1 MDSKRE
7 KRHSRRK
14 LLKLGALGGLG
25 IAGVAAL
32 GGCGETQVV
41 TETKIQEVV
50 KEVPVEKVVTQIVE
64 RDRPVEVEKVVEVER
79 VVEKVVTQVVEKQV
93 VVVQEKV
100 VTVTVEAEAM
110 TPKRP
115 TGEVLYWNYMTNMQN
130 IERQILSQ
138 FELNNPDINL
148 KAEWIPW
155 QQYWQKLNASLN
167 AGEGAPDVW
176 NTAPT
181 FYYQYVDLGQLL
193 ELDALIKRDVNVN
206 EYWQRTLGQWRAPQ
220 GSGPFYGVP
229 RNYVLSVIYYN
240 KSLLDAAGAAYPDD
254 TWTTNDLLET
264 SLKVNNPTG
273 DPRTTVFGFDIPGK
287 GNRVF
292 LDPLIYANGGR
303 VLNED
308 LTECVINSEVA
319 IDTIR
324 WMQDLYQVHEVTP
337 TPGFFEGLGDSFQ
350 TGRVAMAVN
359 GSWRVGAYRPVRAFG
374 WDVALFPKGS
384 QSRVTYGGP
393 DGFVISQQTKN
404 AEAAWATLLHMIGDD
419 SVISFYLE
427 NPGMVPIKKELAND
441 ARYISINPPD
451 LRVLLRSEPYMAADF
466 NANYNEW
473 QRAKTNLLDEVW
485 LGQKTPEDAAPEVEN
500 AVNEILQRSN

>member
-1 MDSKRE
+1 MGIGQDKT
-7 KRHSRRK
+7 HSRRK

-25 IAGVAAL
+25 VAGVAAL
-32 GGCGETQVV
+32 AGCGETQVV

-50 KEVPVEKVVTQIVE
+50 KEVPVERVVTQIVE
-64 RDRPVEVEKVVEVER
+64 REMPVEVEKVVE
-79 VVEKVVTQVVEKQV
+79 KIVTRIVEKQV
-93 VVVQEKV
+93 VVIQEKV
-100 VTVTVEAEAM
+100 VTVMVQAEAM
-110 TPKRP
+110 TPKKP

-138 FELNNPDINL
+138 FELDNPEVKL

-193 ELDALIKRDVNVN
+193 ELDDLIKRDLNVN
-206 EYWQRTLGQWRAPQ
+206 DYWQRTLGQWRAPQ
-220 GSGPFYGVP
+220 GRGPFFGVP
-229 RNYVLSVIYYN
+229 RNYVLSVLFYN
-240 KSLLDAAGAAYPDD
+240 KSLMDAAGAAYPDD
-254 TWTTNDLLET
+254 TWTTDDLLET
-264 SLKVNNPTG
+264 ALKVNNPTG
-273 DPRTTVFGFDIPGK
+273 DPRTAVFGFDIPGK
-287 GNRVF
+287 GNRTF

-308 LTECVINSEVA
+308 LTECVINSESA
-319 IDTIR
+319 IATMK
-324 WMQDLYQVHEVTP
+324 WMQDLYQVHKVTP
-337 TPGFFEGLGDSFQ
+337 APGFFEGLGNSFQ
-350 TGRVAMAVN
+350 TGRVAMTVT
-359 GSWRVGAYRPVRAFG
+359 GSWSVGSYRSIRAFG
-374 WDVALFPKGS
+374 WDIALFPKGS

-404 AEAAWATLLHMIGDD
+404 AEGAWAMLRHMIDND

-427 NPGMVPIKKELAND
+427 NPGMVPIQKELAND
-441 ARYISINPPD
+441 ARYISISPPD

-473 QRAKTNLLDEVW
+473 QGAKVNLLDEVW
-485 LGQKTPEDAAPEVEN
+485 LGQKAPEDAAPEVED
-500 AVNEILQRSN
+500 AINEILQRSN

>member
-1 MDSKRE
+1 MGTRQE
-7 KRHSRRK
+7 KTHSRRR

-25 IAGVAAL
+25 VAGVAVLA
-32 GGCGETQVV
+32 GCGETQVV

-50 KEVPVEKVVTQIVE
+50 KEVPVEKIVTQIVE
-64 RDRPVEVEKVVEVER
+64 REKAVEVEVEKI
-79 VVEKVVTQVVEKQV
+79 VEKVVTQIVEKQV

-100 VTVTVEAEAM
+100 VTVIVEAEAM

-130 IERQILSQ
+130 IERQILRQ
-138 FELNNPDINL
+138 FELANPDVKL

-193 ELDALIKRDVNVN
+193 ELDDLIKRDLNVN
-206 EYWQRTLGQWRAPQ
+206 DYWQRTLGQWRAPQ
-220 GSGPFYGVP
+220 GRGPFFGVP

-240 KSLLDAAGAAYPDD
+240 KSLMDAAGAAYPDD
-254 TWTTNDLLET
+254 TWSTDDLLET
-264 SLKVNNPTG
+264 AQKVNNPTG
-273 DPRTTVFGFDIPGK
+273 DPRTAVFGFDIPGK
-287 GNRVF
+287 GNRTF

-308 LTECVINSEVA
+308 LTECVINSESA
-319 IDTIR
+319 IATIK

-337 TPGFFEGLGDSFQ
+337 APGFFEGLGNSFQ
-350 TGRVAMAVN
+350 TGRVAMTVT
-359 GSWRVGAYRPVRAFG
+359 GSWSVGSYRPIRAFG
-374 WDVALFPKGS
+374 WDIALFPKGS

-393 DGFVISQQTKN
+393 DGFVISKQTKN
-404 AEAAWATLLHMIGDD
+404 PEGAWATLRHMIDDD

-473 QRAKTNLLDEVW
+473 QGVKVNLLDEVW

-500 AVNEILQRSN
+500 AINEILQRSN

>member
-1 MDSKRE
+1 MGIGQDKT
-7 KRHSRRK
+7 HSRRK

-25 IAGVAAL
+25 VAGVAAL
-32 GGCGETQVV
+32 AGCGETQVV

-50 KEVPVEKVVTQIVE
+50 KEVPVERVVTQIVE
-64 RDRPVEVEKVVEVER
+64 REMPVEVEVEKVVE
-79 VVEKVVTQVVEKQV
+79 KIVTRIVEKQV
-93 VVVQEKV
+93 VVIQEKV
-100 VTVTVEAEAM
+100 VTVMVQAEAM
-110 TPKRP
+110 TPKKP

-138 FELNNPDINL
+138 FGLDNPEVKL

-193 ELDALIKRDVNVN
+193 ELDDLIKRDLNVN
-206 EYWQRTLGQWRAPQ
+206 DYWQRTLGQWRAPQ
-220 GSGPFYGVP
+220 GRGPFFGVP
-229 RNYVLSVIYYN
+229 RNYVLSVLFYN
-240 KSLLDAAGAAYPDD
+240 KSLMDAAGAAYPDD
-254 TWTTNDLLET
+254 TWTTDDLLET
-264 SLKVNNPTG
+264 ALKVNNPTG
-273 DPRTTVFGFDIPGK
+273 DPRTAVFGFDIPGK
-287 GNRVF
+287 GNRTF

-308 LTECVINSEVA
+308 LTECVINSESA
-319 IDTIR
+319 IATMK
-324 WMQDLYQVHEVTP
+324 WMQDLYQVHKVTP
-337 TPGFFEGLGDSFQ
+337 APGFFEGLGNSFQ
-350 TGRVAMAVN
+350 TGRVAMTVT
-359 GSWRVGAYRPVRAFG
+359 GSWSVGSYRSIRAFG
-374 WDVALFPKGS
+374 WDIALFPKGS

-404 AEAAWATLLHMIGDD
+404 AEGAWAMLRHMIDND

-427 NPGMVPIKKELAND
+427 NPGMVPIQKELAND
-441 ARYISINPPD
+441 ARYISISPPD

-473 QRAKTNLLDEVW
+473 QGAKVNLLDEVW
-485 LGQKTPEDAAPEVEN
+485 LGQKAPEDAAPEVED
-500 AVNEILQRSN
+500 AINEILQRSN

>member
-1 MDSKRE
+1 MGIGQDKT
-7 KRHSRRK
+7 HSRRK

-25 IAGVAAL
+25 VAGVAAL
-32 GGCGETQVV
+32 AGCGETQVV

-50 KEVPVEKVVTQIVE
+50 KEVPVERVVTQIVE
-64 RDRPVEVEKVVEVER
+64 REMPVEVEVEKVVE
-79 VVEKVVTQVVEKQV
+79 KIVTRIVEKQV
-93 VVVQEKV
+93 VVIQEKV
-100 VTVTVEAEAM
+100 VTVMVQAEAM
-110 TPKRP
+110 TPKKP

-138 FELNNPDINL
+138 FELDNPEVKL

-193 ELDALIKRDVNVN
+193 ELDDLIKRDLNVN
-206 EYWQRTLGQWRAPQ
+206 DYWQRTLGQWRAPQ
-220 GSGPFYGVP
+220 GRGPFFGVP
-229 RNYVLSVIYYN
+229 RNYVLSVLFYN
-240 KSLLDAAGAAYPDD
+240 KSLMDAAGAAYPDD
-254 TWTTNDLLET
+254 TWTTDDLLET
-264 SLKVNNPTG
+264 ALKVNNPTG
-273 DPRTTVFGFDIPGK
+273 DPRTAVFGFDIPGK
-287 GNRVF
+287 GNRTF

-308 LTECVINSEVA
+308 LTECVINSESA
-319 IDTIR
+319 IATMK
-324 WMQDLYQVHEVTP
+324 WMQDLYQVHKVTP
-337 TPGFFEGLGDSFQ
+337 APGFFEGLGNSFQ
-350 TGRVAMAVN
+350 TGRVAMTVT
-359 GSWRVGAYRPVRAFG
+359 GSWSVGSYRSIRAFG
-374 WDVALFPKGS
+374 WDIALFPKGS

-404 AEAAWATLLHMIGDD
+404 AEGAWAMLRHMIDND

-427 NPGMVPIKKELAND
+427 NPGMVPIQKELAND
-441 ARYISINPPD
+441 ARYISISPPD

-473 QRAKTNLLDEVW
+473 QGAKVNLLDEVW
-485 LGQKTPEDAAPEVEN
+485 LGQKAPEDAAPEVED
-500 AVNEILQRSN
+500 AINEILQRSN

>member
-1 MDSKRE
+1 MGTGQNKM
-7 KRHSRRK
+7 HSRRR

-32 GGCGETQVV
+32 AGCGETQVV

-50 KEVPVEKVVTQIVE
+50 KEVPVERVVTQIVE
-64 RDRPVEVEKVVEVER
+64 REMPVEVEVEKI
-79 VVEKVVTQVVEKQV
+79 VEKVVTRIVEKQV
-93 VVVQEKV
+93 VVIQEKV
-100 VTVTVEAEAM
+100 VTVTVQAEAM
-110 TPKRP
+110 TPKKP

-138 FELNNPDINL
+138 FELDNPEIKL

-193 ELDALIKRDVNVN
+193 ELDDLIKRDLNVN
-206 EYWQRTLGQWRAPQ
+206 DYWQRTLGQWRAPQ
-220 GSGPFYGVP
+220 GRGPFFGVP
-229 RNYVLSVIYYN
+229 RNYVLSVLFYN
-240 KSLLDAAGAAYPDD
+240 KSLMDAAGAAYPDD
-254 TWTTNDLLET
+254 TWTTDDLLET
-264 SLKVNNPTG
+264 ALKVNNPTG
-273 DPRTTVFGFDIPGK
+273 DPRTAVFGFDIPGK
-287 GNRVF
+287 GNRTF

-308 LTECVINSEVA
+308 LTECVINSESA
-319 IDTIR
+319 IATMK
-324 WMQDLYQVHEVTP
+324 WMQDLYQVHKVTP
-337 TPGFFEGLGDSFQ
+337 APGFFEGLGNSFQ
-350 TGRVAMAVN
+350 TGRVAMTVT
-359 GSWRVGAYRPVRAFG
+359 GSWSVGSYRSIRAFG
-374 WDVALFPKGS
+374 WDIALFPKGS

-404 AEAAWATLLHMIGDD
+404 AEGAWAMLRHMIDND

-427 NPGMVPIKKELAND
+427 NPGMVPIQKELAND
-441 ARYISINPPD
+441 ARYISISPPD

-473 QRAKTNLLDEVW
+473 QGAKVNLLDEVW
-485 LGQKTPEDAAPEVEN
+485 LGQKAPEDAAPEVED
-500 AVNEILQRSN
+500 AINEILQRSN

>member
-1 MDSKRE
+1 MGIGQDKT
-7 KRHSRRK
+7 HSRRK

-25 IAGVAAL
+25 VAGVAAL
-32 GGCGETQVV
+32 AGCGETQVV

-50 KEVPVEKVVTQIVE
+50 KEVPVERVVTQIVE
-64 RDRPVEVEKVVEVER
+64 REMPVEVEKVVE
-79 VVEKVVTQVVEKQV
+79 KIVTRIVEKQV
-93 VVVQEKV
+93 VVIQEKV
-100 VTVTVEAEAM
+100 VTVTVQAEAM
-110 TPKRP
+110 TPKKP

-138 FELNNPDINL
+138 FELDNPEVKL

-193 ELDALIKRDVNVN
+193 ELDDLIKRDLNVN
-206 EYWQRTLGQWRAPQ
+206 DYWQRTLGQWRAPQ
-220 GSGPFYGVP
+220 GRGPFFGVP
-229 RNYVLSVIYYN
+229 RNYVLSVLFYN
-240 KSLLDAAGAAYPDD
+240 KSLMDAAGAAYPDD
-254 TWTTNDLLET
+254 TWTTDDLLET
-264 SLKVNNPTG
+264 ALKVNNPTG
-273 DPRTTVFGFDIPGK
+273 DPRTAVFGFDIPGK
-287 GNRVF
+287 GNRTF

-308 LTECVINSEVA
+308 LTECVINSESA
-319 IDTIR
+319 IATMK
-324 WMQDLYQVHEVTP
+324 WMQDLYQVHKVTP
-337 TPGFFEGLGDSFQ
+337 APGFFEGLGNSFQ
-350 TGRVAMAVN
+350 TGRVAMTVT
-359 GSWRVGAYRPVRAFG
+359 GSWSVGSYRSIRAFG
-374 WDVALFPKGS
+374 WDIALFPKGS

-404 AEAAWATLLHMIGDD
+404 AEGAWVMLRHMIDND

-427 NPGMVPIKKELAND
+427 NPGMVPIQKELAND
-441 ARYISINPPD
+441 ARYISISPPD

-473 QRAKTNLLDEVW
+473 QGAKVNLLDEVW
-485 LGQKTPEDAAPEVEN
+485 LGQKAPEDAAPEVED
-500 AVNEILQRSN
+500 AINEILQRSN

>member
-1 MDSKRE
+1 MGTGQNKM
-7 KRHSRRK
+7 HSRRR

-32 GGCGETQVV
+32 AGCGETQVV

-50 KEVPVEKVVTQIVE
+50 KEVPVERVVTQIVE
-64 RDRPVEVEKVVEVER
+64 RERPVEVEVEKI
-79 VVEKVVTQVVEKQV
+79 VEKVVTRIVEKQV
-93 VVVQEKV
+93 VVIQEKV
-100 VTVTVEAEAM
+100 VTVTVQAEAM
-110 TPKRP
+110 TPKKP

-138 FELNNPDINL
+138 FELDNPEVKL

-193 ELDALIKRDVNVN
+193 ELDDLIKRDLNVN
-206 EYWQRTLGQWRAPQ
+206 DYWQRTLGQWRAPQ
-220 GSGPFYGVP
+220 GRGPFFGVP
-229 RNYVLSVIYYN
+229 RNYVLSVLFYN
-240 KSLLDAAGAAYPDD
+240 KSLMDAAGAAYPDD
-254 TWTTNDLLET
+254 TWTTDDLLET
-264 SLKVNNPTG
+264 ALKVNNPTG
-273 DPRTTVFGFDIPGK
+273 DPRTAVFGFDIPGK
-287 GNRVF
+287 GNRTF

-308 LTECVINSEVA
+308 LTECVINSESA
-319 IDTIR
+319 IATMK
-324 WMQDLYQVHEVTP
+324 WMQDLYQVHKVTP
-337 TPGFFEGLGDSFQ
+337 APGFFEGLGNSFQ
-350 TGRVAMAVN
+350 TGRVAMTVT
-359 GSWRVGAYRPVRAFG
+359 GSWSVGSYRSIRAFG
-374 WDVALFPKGS
+374 WDIALFPKGS

-404 AEAAWATLLHMIGDD
+404 AEGAWAMLRHMIDND

-427 NPGMVPIKKELAND
+427 NPGMVPIQKELAND
-441 ARYISINPPD
+441 ARYISISPPD

-473 QRAKTNLLDEVW
+473 QGAKVNLLDEVW
-485 LGQKTPEDAAPEVEN
+485 LGQKAPEDAAPEVED
-500 AVNEILQRSN
+500 AINEILQRSN

>member
-1 MDSKRE
+1 MSTGRK
-7 KRHSRRK
+7 KTHSRRK

-25 IAGVAAL
+25 VAGVAAL
-32 GGCGETQVV
+32 AGCRETQVV
-41 TETKIQEVV
+41 IETKIREVV
-50 KEVPVEKVVTQIVE
+50 KEVPVDKIVTQIVE
-64 RDRPVEVEKVVEVER
+64 REKLVEVEKVVE
-79 VVEKVVTQVVEKQV
+79 KIVTQVVEKQV

-100 VTVTVEAEAM
+100 VTVTVQAEAM
-110 TPKRP
+110 MPKKP

-138 FELNNPDINL
+138 FELNNPDIKL

-155 QQYWQKLNASLN
+155 QQYWQKLNASLS

-176 NTAPT
+176 NTTPT

-193 ELDALIKRDVNVN
+193 ELDALIKRDLNVN

-220 GSGPFYGVP
+220 GRGPFYGVP
-229 RNYVLSVIYYN
+229 RNYALAIVYYN

-254 TWTTNDLLET
+254 TWTMHDLLGT
-264 SLKVNNPTG
+264 ALKVHNPTG
-273 DPRTTVFGFDIPGK
+273 DPRTAVFGFEAPGR
-287 GNRVF
+287 GDQVF

-303 VLNED
+303 VLSED
-308 LTECVINSEVA
+308 LTECVINDESA
-319 IDTIR
+319 IATIK
-324 WMQDLYQVHEVTP
+324 WMQDLYQAHKVAP

-350 TGRVAMAVN
+350 TGRVAMTIN
-359 GSWRVGAYRPVRAFG
+359 GSWRVGAYRPVRAFD
-374 WDVALFPKGS
+374 WDIALFPKGS
-384 QSRVTYGGP
+384 QSRVTYGVP

-404 AEAAWATLLHMIGDD
+404 AEGAWATLRHMIDND

-441 ARYISINPPD
+441 ARYISIDPPD

-473 QRAKTNLLDEVW
+473 QRAKVNLLDEVW
-485 LGQKTPEDAAPEVEN
+485 LGQKAPEDAAPEVEN
-500 AVNEILQRSN
+500 AINEILQRSN

>member
-1 MDSKRE
+1 MGTGQNKM
-7 KRHSRRK
+7 HSRRR

-32 GGCGETQVV
+32 AGCGETQVV

-50 KEVPVEKVVTQIVE
+50 KEVPVERVVTQIVE
-64 RDRPVEVEKVVEVER
+64 REMPVEVEVEKI
-79 VVEKVVTQVVEKQV
+79 VEKVVTRIVEKQV
-93 VVVQEKV
+93 VVIQEKV
-100 VTVTVEAEAM
+100 VTVTVQAEAM
-110 TPKRP
+110 TPKKP

-138 FELNNPDINL
+138 FELDNPEVKL

-193 ELDALIKRDVNVN
+193 ELDDLIKRDLNVN
-206 EYWQRTLGQWRAPQ
+206 DYWQRTLGQWRAPQ
-220 GSGPFYGVP
+220 GRGPFFGVP
-229 RNYVLSVIYYN
+229 RNYVLSVLFYN
-240 KSLLDAAGAAYPDD
+240 KSLMDAAGAAYPDD
-254 TWTTNDLLET
+254 TWTTDDLLET
-264 SLKVNNPTG
+264 ALKVNNPTG
-273 DPRTTVFGFDIPGK
+273 DPRTAVFGFDIPGK
-287 GNRVF
+287 GNRTF

-308 LTECVINSEVA
+308 LTECVINSESA
-319 IDTIR
+319 IATMK
-324 WMQDLYQVHEVTP
+324 WMQDLYQVHKVTP
-337 TPGFFEGLGDSFQ
+337 APGFFEGLGNSFQ
-350 TGRVAMAVN
+350 TGRVAMTVT
-359 GSWRVGAYRPVRAFG
+359 GSWSVGSYRSIRAFG
-374 WDVALFPKGS
+374 WDIALFPKGS

-404 AEAAWATLLHMIGDD
+404 AEGAWAMLRHMIDND

-427 NPGMVPIKKELAND
+427 NPGMVPIQKELAND
-441 ARYISINPPD
+441 ARYISISPPD

-473 QRAKTNLLDEVW
+473 QGAKVNLLDEVW
-485 LGQKTPEDAAPEVEN
+485 LGQKAPEDAAPEVED
-500 AVNEILQRSN
+500 AINEILQRSN